1 MNDLNMELKAG
12 RDQGSGRMWKQE
24 EASLHREPRPKQ
36 QGLEGEL
43 GGASSDL
50 ATPAPKVLRL
60 APGVGSADNGIDG
73 SIWEEPRI

>member
-1 MNDLNMELKAG
+1 MGECE
-12 RDQGSGRMWKQE
+12 KQE

>member
-1 MNDLNMELKAG
+1 MGECEKE
-12 RDQGSGRMWKQE
+12 K
-24 EASLHREPRPKQ
+24 EASLQRESGPNQ
-36 QGLEGEL
+36 QGVEGEL

-60 APGVGSADNGIDG
+60 ALGVGSAGSGIDG